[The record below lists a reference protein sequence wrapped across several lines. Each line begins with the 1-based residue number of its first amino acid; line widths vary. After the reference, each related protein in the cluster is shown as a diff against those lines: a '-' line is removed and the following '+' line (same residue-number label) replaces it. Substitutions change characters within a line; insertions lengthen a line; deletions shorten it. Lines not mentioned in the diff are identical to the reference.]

1 QLSVMW
7 CLFILEFLAAKN
19 RNLNLLPTTNVAPAF
34 LHHSVTHTKSYVGIE
49 IARKDLHLKVE
60 EISKHFSGE
69 IHYEKDIPTKLCVNP
84 KVVPRLINKMRE
96 EKLIRQNYLYQKG
109 EYSQGYKSCLSTL
122 NSLNQNSALF
132 SSAGERRTANKCSKK
147 ELVLL
152 VRASRA
158 KAKGK
163 HACIFNQEKGTGKV
177 VYFDAPV
184 KAKAN
189 GITTKLIKRFV
200 ADPSTVVV
208 YTTNKILEYKL
219 HESGNYIPVS
229 DLESSNSNLVGG
241 LKKSF
246 YTDLLFDNLEDI
258 IDDISL
264 GCVEGR

>member
-1 QLSVMW
+1 MW
-7 CLFILEFLAAKN
+7 CLFILEFLAANN

-34 LHHSVTHTKSYVGIE
+34 VHHSVTHTKSYVGID

-60 EISKHFSGE
+60 EISKHFRGE
-69 IHYEKDIPTKLCVNP
+69 IHYDEDIPMKLCVNP
-84 KVVPRLINKMRE
+84 KVVSRLINKMRE
-96 EKLIRQNYLYQKG
+96 EKLIRQTIFSQKG
-109 EYSQGYKSCLSTL
+109 PDALHSKSCLSKL
-122 NSLNQNSALF
+122 RSLNQNSALF
-132 SSAGERRTANKCSKK
+132 SSAGERRTADKCSKK

-152 VRASRA
+152 VKGSKA

-177 VYFDAPV
+177 VYFDIPV
-184 KAKAN
+184 KAKAY

-229 DLESSNSNLVGG
+229 DLESIGG

-258 IDDISL
+258 VDDISL